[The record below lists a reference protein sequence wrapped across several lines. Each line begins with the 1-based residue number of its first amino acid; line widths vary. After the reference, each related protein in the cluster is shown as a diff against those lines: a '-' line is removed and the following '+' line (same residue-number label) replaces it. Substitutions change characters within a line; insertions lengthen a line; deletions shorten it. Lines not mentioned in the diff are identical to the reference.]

1 VLAVKDLVL
10 NLEGKI
16 DQLNSSQLDSAI
28 VLRQVALDMNTNNAE
43 LKADLAALH
52 TQLSE
57 QFKGLEFGLESGPRS
72 CSNEDMREAIQKA
85 VQGALQQVNSSN
97 MSTAAKVVRPCTLI
111 LLIKWP
117 EMQ

>member
-85 VQGALQQVNSSN
+85 VHGALQQVNSSN
-97 MSTAAKVVRPCTLI
+97 MSTAAKVVRTCTLI
-111 LLIKWP
+111 LRNTWP